1 MQPRLFLLSCV
12 ILLSTL
18 TIYPSFAHD
27 AFRLPQ
33 HTQLSKQA
41 VHLNINPSEEIFS
54 GVTTLSL
61 IFNKPTDVISYH
73 NKALIIKDVYLQY
86 QGNRY
91 PLPLQQPNQ
100 YEIVTHQIPFE
111 LIDSATLH
119 IQFSGKLSSHH
130 EGLFRAHSK
139 QEQTY
144 LLTQFQSMEARSVFP
159 TFDEP
164 DKKSIFKFSV
174 LTPLEYE
181 VLHNT
186 HVHSITEQKSTKLTQ
201 FKATPRVNTDIL
213 SLAIGQF
220 NIKPLG
226 TSRFKSKVY
235 VPKGLPITLPTY
247 FNQIVNASISHIE
260 KYLDSPFPFKKL
272 DFIIGN
278 YGSVAAMENLG
289 LVSINYNQIP
299 DLDATDFAHCQF
311 KKLIAHEV
319 AHSWFGNDIT
329 MAWYDDYWL
338 NESFTE
344 FIAAKV
350 IQDLYPKHDLCTYTP
365 QSRAFKDDN
374 SNAMPLVFDIK
385 SRKDTLAYGQL
396 HYTKGRALLE
406 MLEQATGEK
415 TFQSLMRRYV
425 DLYQGQN
432 VSTDQFIKLFKDP
445 NLQRVVSSFT
455 RQNGYPLVSLR
466 RDNKQVFIEQTDVF
480 NRSKQLWTIPISLK
494 LWDGSKT
501 STHKL
506 ILSQHK
512 QKVALNN
519 DVKAV
524 FLDAGG
530 VGYFRFVNQS
540 TYEDIPVHQL
550 SRQEKASFNDN
561 LQALAITGHVDFMK
575 YTNAL
580 VTELNLLQLGPP
592 RADEIISTL
601 IDAYLEHVQINSVSP
616 YTAYLQK
623 HIKLNIQWPQALK
636 MPYGNNL
643 MKLYGVYLQD
653 PNAVN
658 AARHIFQ
665 SGQHVEHPHL
675 DAIVMT
681 LAKNSTIEEY
691 KSLIQSFNT
700 IPTTEKEAFLSG
712 LGYVDS
718 ASKTALYYDLLLSD
732 KTQGMVI
739 DYRFQFPVFNPALR
753 ISSAQLINARRDKI
767 FNKVSSE
774 SLQWFPYNFL
784 LACSNEQKE
793 ATHKLFESWKSISGL
808 KSKLNIVSD
817 NIEQCTQNNERI
829 GNSILAASSQY
840 EK

>member
-1 MQPRLFLLSCV
+1 MQPQRLFCLCA
-12 ILLSTL
+12 ILLL
-18 TIYPSFAHD
+18 VFAIFPCFAND

-33 HTQLSKQA
+33 HIQLSKQA
-41 VHLNINPSEEIFS
+41 VHLNIDPKKQIFS
-54 GVTTLSL
+54 GVTTLNLS
-61 IFNKPTDVISYH
+61 FTNPTHVISYH
-73 NKALIIKDVYLQY
+73 SKALDIKDVYLQY
-86 QGNRY
+86 QGKRY
-91 PLPLQQPNQ
+91 PLTVQEPNQ
-100 YEIVTHQIPFE
+100 YEIISHQVPVK
-111 LIDSATLH
+111 LKDSATLH
-119 IQFSGKLSSHH
+119 IQFSGKVSLHH
-130 EGLFRAHSK
+130 EGLFSAQSG
-139 QEQTY
+139 QEPAY
-144 LLTQFQSMEARSVFP
+144 LLTQFQSMEARGVFP
-159 TFDEP
+159 TLDEP
-164 DKKSIFKFSV
+164 NKKSIFKFSIS
-174 LTPLEYE
+174 TPIEYD

-186 HVHSITEQKSTKLTQ
+186 HMHSITVQQATKLTQ
-201 FKATPRVNTDIL
+201 FKATPRINTDIL
-213 SLAIGQF
+213 ALAIGQF

-235 VPKGLPITLPTY
+235 VPKSIPVTLPTY
-247 FNQIVNASISHIE
+247 FNQIVNDSVSHIE
-260 KYLDSPFPFKKL
+260 EYLDSPFPFKKL
-272 DFIIGN
+272 DFIVGN

-299 DLDATDFAHCQF
+299 DPGATDMAHCQF
-311 KKLIAHEV
+311 QKLIAHEV

-350 IQDLYPKHDLCTYTP
+350 IQNLYPNHDLCTYTP

-374 SNAMPLVFDIK
+374 SKAMTLVFEIK

-425 DLYQGQN
+425 DLYHGQN
-432 VSTDQFIKLFKDP
+432 VSTKQFIKLFEDP
-445 NLQRVVSSFT
+445 NLQNVISSFT
-455 RQNGYPLVSLR
+455 RQTGYPLVTLTR
-466 RDNKQVFIEQTDVF
+466 NNNQFFIEQKDLF
-480 NRSKQLWTIPISLK
+480 NRSEQLWTIPVSLK
-494 LWDGSKT
+494 LWDGSKI

-506 ILSQHK
+506 ILSKHK
-512 QKVALNN
+512 QKVALNK

-530 VGYFRFVNQS
+530 VGYFRFLNQS
-540 TYEDIPVHQL
+540 TYENIPAHKL
-550 SRQEKASFNDN
+550 SHLENSSFNDN

-575 YTNAL
+575 YTQAL
-580 VTELNLLQLGPP
+580 VAELNLLQLDTP
-592 RADEIISTL
+592 RADEIVSTL
-601 IDAYLEHVQINSVSP
+601 IDAYLEHVQINSVSH

-623 HIKLNIQWPQALK
+623 HFKLNIQWQRALE

-643 MKLYGVYLQD
+643 MKLYGVYMQD

-658 AARHIFQ
+658 TAKRIYQ
-665 SGQHVEHPHL
+665 SGQHIGHPHL
-675 DAIVMT
+675 NAIVMT
-681 LAKNSTIEEY
+681 LAKNSTNEEY
-691 KSLIQSFNT
+691 KSLIRDFSA

-732 KTQGMVI
+732 ETQGMVI
-739 DYRFQFPVFNPALR
+739 DYRFQFPIFNPALR
-753 ISSAQLINARRDKI
+753 ISSVQLINARKDKI

-784 LACSNEQKE
+784 LACSDEQKE
-793 ATHKLFESWKSISGL
+793 AIHQLFESWQSISGL
-808 KSKLNIVSD
+808 KSKLSIVSD
-817 NIEQCTQNNERI
+817 GIEQCTLNSERI
-829 GNSILAASSQY
+829 GNSILATSPHY